1 MSFTV
6 DDFHDLVRLLG
17 QHPEW
22 QAELRRQLLTDELL
36 ELPALVRQLAE
47 AQVRTE
53 QRLDALT
60 ARVDAL
66 TARVDT
72 LVEAQVRT
80 ENQLGT
86 LVKQVSALG
95 DRLGTLDG
103 DVLEWRYERYAHAY
117 FSRLARRIRVVD
129 SSRLTNLLDDAAD
142 EGRLTDAERD
152 EVILA
157 DLVLVG
163 QRPPDRAE
171 TYYLVEISAGV
182 GPDDVRRAIDRAAIL
197 AKLGRPTIPV
207 VAGRWINYDAREYAQ
222 TSGVWQVVDGQ
233 TIPPGG

>member
-6 DDFHDLVRLLG
+6 DDFQDLVRLLG

-60 ARVDAL
+60 ARVD
-66 TARVDT
+66 T
-72 LVEAQVRT
+72 LVEVQVRI

-86 LVKQVSALG
+86 LVRQVSSLG

-117 FSRLARRIRVVD
+117 FSRLARRVRVVD
-129 SSRLTNLLDDAAD
+129 KGRLANLLDDAAD

-163 QRPPDRAE
+163 QRVPDRVE
-171 TYYLVEISAGV
+171 TYYLVEISVGV
-182 GPDDVRRAIDRAAIL
+182 GPDDVRRSIDRSSIL
-197 AKLGRPTIPV
+197 AKLGRPTVPV

-222 TSGVWQVVDGQ
+222 TNGVWQVVDGQ